1 MGSDLPVLTT
11 SDLVIRPVEMNDLEA
26 CHRLYMD
33 IGWEDKALTEA
44 QNREARRRWIEWS
57 VLNVKQLALLK
68 QPPYGDRAVTLKD
81 GRFVGLVGLVPLLA
95 PFRQLPSLG
104 KIPNARYSPEVGL
117 FWAMSPSE
125 QRKGLATQAARAL
138 IEFAL
143 GTLELSRIMAGTDR
157 TNIASIGVMR
167 RLGMHI
173 EENPFAD
180 PPWFQVV
187 GSLEPS

>member
-1 MGSDLPVLTT
+1 M
-11 SDLVIRPVEMNDLEA
+11 VIRPVEMNDLEA
-26 CHRLYMD
+26 CHQLYMD
-33 IGWEDKALTEA
+33 IGWEDKDLTEA

-57 VLNVKQLALLK
+57 VLNEKQLALLK

-104 KIPNARYSPEVGL
+104 KMPNARYSPEVGL
-117 FWAMSPSE
+117 FWAISPSE
-125 QRKGLATQAARAL
+125 QRKGLATKAAGAL

-143 GTLELSRIMAGTDR
+143 GTLKLSRIMAGTDR

-173 EENPFAD
+173 EENPFSD